1 MSRPD
6 LFQHVLNN
14 LNGGAGI
21 KLSERLNEC
30 VKATQDTGKA
40 TELTLTIKIKADRS
54 GGQYLIDHKISQKL
68 PEAESPTTIMWAT
81 PEGNLLNENPHQRR
95 LDLRPVGGDDKPAT
109 LASVDDNKS
118 ELKKL

>member
-1 MSRPD
+1 MSIRQD

-40 TELTLTIKIKADRS
+40 TELTLTIKVKADRS
-54 GGQYLIDHKISQKL
+54 GGQYLIDHKISTKL

-95 LDLRPVGGDDKPAT
+95 LDLRPVGDEKPKALATVEDDKST
-109 LASVDDNKS
+109 LKS
-118 ELKKL
+118 I

>member
-40 TELTLTIKIKADRS
+40 TELTLTLKVKSDRS
-54 GGQYLIDHKISQKL
+54 GSQYLIDHKITTKL
-68 PEAESPTTIMWAT
+68 PEPESPTTIMWAT
-81 PEGNLLNENPHQRR
+81 PEGNLLTENPHQRR
-95 LDLRPVGGDDKPAT
+95 LDLRSIGDEKPKDLATADDDKSS
-109 LASVDDNKS
+109 LRS
-118 ELKKL
+118 L